1 MILGAHCFLY
11 VAAAWL
17 APLCRLFVH
26 KVRAGE
32 PRPDNGLAE
41 LLPTLTMERWDEA
54 EGFWGPWFFW
64 GGLSEVGVAG
74 KGAVGCGSCLRGVPR
89 NVVSRD

>member
-1 MILGAHCFLY
+1 MILGAHCCLY
-11 VAAAWL
+11 VAGAWL

-32 PRPDNGLAE
+32 PGPDNRLAE
-41 LLPTLTMERWDEA
+41 LLPTHTMERWDEA

-64 GGLSEVGVAG
+64 GGLSGMGVGGGHG
-74 KGAVGCGSCLRGVPR
+74 KGRSGVPR